1 MIQGL
6 SASTGLA
13 IYDPAFWMPLALFC
27 LLFALMLGA
36 VLLDGFDIGV
46 GLLVRAAP
54 ASHRSE
60 LLVALSPWREANEF
74 WMILAVGLF
83 VAAFPVAWGDILS
96 HLYTPLTMT
105 AIGSALRGV
114 AFEYRVRSDTTH
126 HVAWVWRFWLGSL
139 LTAFG
144 HGLLLSVVV
153 TGYPDSGGSVWFG
166 LFIGV
171 CAVAAYALLG
181 ATWLVM
187 RQRGALQ
194 SLAAAWARHA
204 IRWTA
209 AGMVAVSLALGL
221 TNPAIFYKWT
231 STNSLLFTLP
241 VWTIML
247 ACFVAME
254 MILLRVTRPGFQN
267 WSSVP
272 FYLCALLMTLMMGGL
287 AYSVFPFVVLDR
299 LTIWDAAAAISSLQL
314 VLSATIVAVP
324 VMLIFNLFAYRSM
337 FISRTRP
344 SSVTSKR

>member
-1 MIQGL
+1 MIQAL

-13 IYDPAFWMPLALFC
+13 ATDPLFWMPLVLFC
-27 LLFALMLGA
+27 LLLALILGA

-54 ASHRSE
+54 ASHRTD

-74 WMILAVGLF
+74 WLILAAGLF

-96 HLYTPLTMT
+96 HLYIPLTMT

-114 AFEYRVRSDTTH
+114 AFEYRVRSDASH
-126 HVAWVWRFWLGSL
+126 RMAWVWRFWLGSL

-144 HGLLLSVVV
+144 HGLLLASVV
-153 TGYPDSGGSVWFG
+153 TGYADPRAYLWFG
-166 LFIGV
+166 LFIGI
-171 CAVAAYALLG
+171 CAIAAYALLG

-187 RQRGALQ
+187 RQRGPLQ
-194 SLAAAWARHA
+194 SLAVAWARHA
-204 IRWTA
+204 IRCVA

-231 STNSLLFTLP
+231 STSSLLFAIP
-241 VWTIML
+241 VWVVML
-247 ACFVAME
+247 ACFVAMD
-254 MILLRVTRPGFQN
+254 MILTRVTRPDVQK
-267 WSSVP
+267 WSNMP
-272 FYLCALLMTLMMGGL
+272 FYLCALLMSLMLGGL
-287 AYSVFPFVVLDR
+287 VYSVFPFVVLDR
-299 LTIWDAAAAISSLQL
+299 LTIWDAAAALSSLQL

-337 FISRTRP
+337 F
-344 SSVTSKR
+344 SSGTAPR

>member
-1 MIQGL
+1 MIQAL

-13 IYDPAFWMPLALFC
+13 MQDPAFWMPLALFC
-27 LLFALMLGA
+27 LLLALILGA

-54 ASHRSE
+54 ASQRTD

-74 WMILAVGLF
+74 WMILTVGLF

-96 HLYTPLTMT
+96 HLFIPLTMT

-114 AFEYRVRSDTTH
+114 SFEYRVRSDPGH
-126 HVAWVWRFWLGSL
+126 RLAWVRRFWLGSL

-144 HGLLLSVVV
+144 HGLMLAIVV
-153 TGYPDSGGSVWFG
+153 TGYPDPGTYVWFG

-187 RQRGALQ
+187 RKRGALQ

-204 IRWTA
+204 IRWAA

-231 STNSLLFTLP
+231 STDSLMFTMP
-241 VWTIML
+241 VWLLML
-247 ACFVAME
+247 MCFVAMD
-254 MILLRVTRPGFQN
+254 MILLRVTRPSFQK
-267 WSSVP
+267 WSNVP
-272 FYLCALLMTLMMGGL
+272 FYLCALLMTLMAGGL

-299 LTIWDAAAAISSLQL
+299 LTIWDAAAALSSLQL

-337 FISRTRP
+337 F
-344 SSVTSKR
+344 SSGGAQRDP

>member
-1 MIQGL
+1 MIQAL

-13 IYDPAFWMPLALFC
+13 LDDPAFWMPLALFF
-27 LLFALMLGA
+27 LLFVLMLGA

-46 GLLVRAAP
+46 GLLMRAAP
-54 ASHRSE
+54 AAHRSD

-96 HLYTPLTMT
+96 HLYIPLTMT

-114 AFEYRVRSDTTH
+114 AFEYRVRSDSSH
-126 HVAWVWRFWLGSL
+126 RLSWIRRFWLGSL

-144 HGLLLSVVV
+144 HGLLLAIVV
-153 TGYPDSGGSVWFG
+153 TGYPEPGKYIWFG

-187 RQRGALQ
+187 RERGALQ

-204 IRWTA
+204 IRWVA
-209 AGMVAVSLALGL
+209 AGMVAVSFALGL

-231 STNSLLFTLP
+231 STNSLIFTMP
-241 VWTIML
+241 IWAVML
-247 ACFVAME
+247 ACFVVME
-254 MILLRVTRPGFQN
+254 MALARVSRPNVQK
-267 WSSVP
+267 WSNVP
-272 FYLCALLMTLMMGGL
+272 FYLCALMMTLMMGGL
-287 AYSVFPFVVLDR
+287 AYSVFPFVVLDS
-299 LTIWDAAAAISSLQL
+299 LTIWDAAAALSSLKL
-314 VLSATIVAVP
+314 VMSATIIAVP

-337 FISRTRP
+337 FSSSRRAP
-344 SSVTSKR
+344 